1 MGSKIW
7 TESVDPVL
15 AFVEAQ
21 SLTPHY
27 LLETHAHAD
36 HLSGS
41 QMIKEKYPSATVAI
55 SEKITDVQS
64 VFVLP
69 ADFATDGRPVHQLL
83 VDRRGH
89 SCWRAPSVTR
99 LSRPRR
105 CSSRACR

>member
-1 MGSKIW
+1 M
-7 TESVDPVL
+7 
-15 AFVEAQ
+15 
-21 SLTPHY
+21 
-27 LLETHAHAD
+27 
-36 HLSGS
+36 
-41 QMIKEKYPSATVAI
+41 
-55 SEKITDVQS
+55 QS